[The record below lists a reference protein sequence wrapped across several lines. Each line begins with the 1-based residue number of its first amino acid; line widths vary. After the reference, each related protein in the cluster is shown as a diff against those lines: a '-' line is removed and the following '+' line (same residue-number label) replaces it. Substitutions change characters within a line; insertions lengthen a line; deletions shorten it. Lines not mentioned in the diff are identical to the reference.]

1 MLNTFSPLWLCRGGK
16 KRHYDVSPFLNVVRG
31 RRNAYDSRWDTGRPF
46 RGRPG
51 AGGRGSA
58 PPLPR
63 PQAHFILP
71 HLNESAI
78 FLSFHLQNASE
89 GTEGG
94 ERGVGG

>member
-1 MLNTFSPLWLCRGGK
+1 MVRNVTISVLKRCALKEKWLRLSLGHRAAHFEG
-16 KRHYDVSPFLNVVRG
+16 VRVREG
-31 RRNAYDSRWDTGRPF
+31 E
-46 RGRPG
+46 G
-51 AGGRGSA
+51 A
-58 PPLPR
+58 PLPR

-89 GTEGG
+89 GAEGG